1 MKWLRTH
8 ITDVC
13 SVVQTGIRIAAE
25 TDTVSCHRRNERDGN
40 EEMCADRDVLRPA
53 VSRAGPSRARPG
65 RAEPEEC
72 EQAAHLLHV

>member
-13 SVVQTGIRIAAE
+13 SVAQTGIRIAAE

-40 EEMCADRDVLRPA
+40 EEMCADRDVLHPA
-53 VSRAGPSRARPG
+53 VSRAGPGQAGPSRARLG
-65 RAEPEEC
+65 RLAES
-72 EQAAHLLHV
+72 HR